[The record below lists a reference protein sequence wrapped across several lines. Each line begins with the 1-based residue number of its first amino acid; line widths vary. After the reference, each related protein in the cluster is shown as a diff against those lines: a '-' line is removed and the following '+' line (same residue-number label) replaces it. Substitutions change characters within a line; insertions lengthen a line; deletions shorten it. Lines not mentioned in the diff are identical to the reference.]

1 MRELIAFITMHLLPP
16 TAAFAAWNEYRKR
29 RPAMLVVTFT
39 GSTIAGLGLLLD
51 QPGLGLLG
59 LLLLCPPVL
68 AMRRDFRDEDR

>member
-29 RPAMLVVTFT
+29 RRSMLVVTLA
-39 GSTIAGLGLLLD
+39 GSAMAGLGLLLD
-51 QPGLGLLG
+51 QPGLGLVG